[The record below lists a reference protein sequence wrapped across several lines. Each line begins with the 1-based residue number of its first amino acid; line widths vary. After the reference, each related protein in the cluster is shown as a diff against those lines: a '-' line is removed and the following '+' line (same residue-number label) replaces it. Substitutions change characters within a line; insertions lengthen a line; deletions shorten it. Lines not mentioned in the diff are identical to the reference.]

1 MTIQHIPGTGSVSQP
16 ASTRRAEAPAA
27 KAPAAPPAP
36 PAADHQQVQ
45 EVAHQLRQIAAP
57 VARNLQFSVDGDT
70 GKTVIRV
77 VDSAT
82 KEVIRQIPNEEVLA
96 IARAMDRLQGLLLK
110 GKA

>member
-1 MTIQHIPGTGSVSQP
+1 MAIPQISGPDSVSPPGQAKRTEP
-16 ASTRRAEAPAA
+16 APKPAPEAP
-27 KAPAAPPAP
+27 PSPSRE
-36 PAADHQQVQ
+36 QVQ
-45 EVAHQLRQIAAP
+45 HVALQLQRIAEP
-57 VARNLQFSVDGDT
+57 VAQNLQFTVDGET

-77 VDSAT
+77 VDGAT

>member
-1 MTIQHIPGTGSVSQP
+1 MAIPQISGPVSPGQP
-16 ASTRRAEAPAA
+16 AQIQRSDPPSR
-27 KAPAAPPAP
+27 PAP
-36 PAADHQQVQ
+36 ESPELPDREQVREVARQLQQVT
-45 EVAHQLRQIAAP
+45 EP
-57 VARNLQFSVDGDT
+57 VAQNLQFMVDGET

>member
-1 MTIQHIPGTGSVSQP
+1 MAIPQISGTGGVSQP
-16 ASTRRAEAPAA
+16 TQSKRAE
-27 KAPAAPPAP
+27 PPAKPASEP
-36 PAADHQQVQ
+36 PPRPDREQVL
-45 EVAHQLRQIAAP
+45 EVARQLQHITEP
-57 VARNLQFSVDGDT
+57 VAQNLQFTVDGET

>member
-1 MTIQHIPGTGSVSQP
+1 MAIPQISGPGNVAGPTQTKRPDPPAKP
-16 ASTRRAEAPAA
+16 ASESSPRPERE
-27 KAPAAPPAP
+27 
-36 PAADHQQVQ
+36 QVQ
-45 EVAHQLRQIAAP
+45 EVARQLQRVAEP
-57 VARNLQFSVDGDT
+57 VAQNLQFMVDGET

-77 VDSAT
+77 VDGAT

>member
-1 MTIQHIPGTGSVSQP
+1 MAIPQISGPGGPVQP
-16 ASTRRAEAPAA
+16 APAKRIDTPARQAPES
-27 KAPAAPPAP
+27 PQRT
-36 PAADHQQVQ
+36 DREQVQ
-45 EVAHQLRQIAAP
+45 EVARQLQRVTEP
-57 VARNLQFSVDGDT
+57 VAQNLQFMVDGET

-82 KEVIRQIPNEEVLA
+82 QEVIRQIPNEEVLA

>member
-1 MTIQHIPGTGSVSQP
+1 MAIAQISGPGTVAQPTQAKRAEPPAKP
-16 ASTRRAEAPAA
+16 ASESATHPERE
-27 KAPAAPPAP
+27 
-36 PAADHQQVQ
+36 QVQ
-45 EVAHQLRQIAAP
+45 EVARQLQRVAEP
-57 VARNLQFSVDGDT
+57 VAQNLQFMVDGET

-77 VDSAT
+77 VDGAT

>member
-1 MTIQHIPGTGSVSQP
+1 MAIPKISGPGTVAQPTQAKRADPSAKP
-16 ASTRRAEAPAA
+16 ASESAPR
-27 KAPAAPPAP
+27 P
-36 PAADHQQVQ
+36 DREQVQ
-45 EVAHQLRQIAAP
+45 EVARQLQRVAEP
-57 VARNLQFSVDGDT
+57 VAQNLQFMVDGET

-77 VDSAT
+77 VDGAT

>member
-1 MTIQHIPGTGSVSQP
+1 MAIPQISGPGGPTQP
-16 ASTRRAEAPAA
+16 APSRRTDP
-27 KAPAAPPAP
+27 PSRPAP
-36 PAADHQQVQ
+36 ESPQRPDREQVQ
-45 EVAHQLRQIAAP
+45 EVARQLQRVAEP
-57 VARNLQFSVDGDT
+57 VAQNLQFTVDGET

>member
-1 MTIQHIPGTGSVSQP
+1 MAIPQISGPGTVTQPTQTKRSDPPAKP
-16 ASTRRAEAPAA
+16 ASESAPR
-27 KAPAAPPAP
+27 P
-36 PAADHQQVQ
+36 DREQVQ
-45 EVAHQLRQIAAP
+45 EVARQLQRVAEP
-57 VARNLQFSVDGDT
+57 VAQNLQFTVDGET

-77 VDSAT
+77 VDSTT

>member
-1 MTIQHIPGTGSVSQP
+1 MAIPQISGSIGAVQP
-16 ASTRRAEAPAA
+16 AQTKRSD
-27 KAPAAPPAP
+27 PPAR
-36 PAADHQQVQ
+36 PASESPERPDREQVREVARQLQQVT
-45 EVAHQLRQIAAP
+45 EP
-57 VARNLQFSVDGDT
+57 VAQNLQFMVDGET

>member
-1 MTIQHIPGTGSVSQP
+1 MAIPLISGPGTVAQPTQAKRTDPPAKP
-16 ASTRRAEAPAA
+16 ASE
-27 KAPAAPPAP
+27 PAP
-36 PAADHQQVQ
+36 RPDREQVQ
-45 EVAHQLRQIAAP
+45 EVARQLQRVAEP
-57 VARNLQFSVDGDT
+57 VAQNLQFTVDGET

-77 VDSAT
+77 VDGAT

>member
-1 MTIQHIPGTGSVSQP
+1 MAIPQISGTGGVSQP
-16 ASTRRAEAPAA
+16 TQGKRAE
-27 KAPAAPPAP
+27 PPAKPASELP
-36 PAADHQQVQ
+36 PRPDREQVL
-45 EVAHQLRQIAAP
+45 EVARQLQRISEP
-57 VARNLQFSVDGDT
+57 VAQNLQFTVDGET

-77 VDSAT
+77 VDSTT

>member
-1 MTIQHIPGTGSVSQP
+1 MAIPQISGPGSISQP
-16 ASTRRAEAPAA
+16 TQTKRSD
-27 KAPAAPPAP
+27 PPAK
-36 PAADHQQVQ
+36 PASEPSSPRPDREQVQ
-45 EVAHQLRQIAAP
+45 EVVRQLQRVAEP
-57 VARNLQFSVDGDT
+57 VAQNLQFMVDGET

-77 VDSAT
+77 VDGAT

>member
-1 MTIQHIPGTGSVSQP
+1 MAIPQISGPGSISQP
-16 ASTRRAEAPAA
+16 TQTKRAEPSAKPTSETSPSPARE
-27 KAPAAPPAP
+27 
-36 PAADHQQVQ
+36 QVQ
-45 EVAHQLRQIAAP
+45 EVARQLQRVAEP
-57 VARNLQFSVDGDT
+57 VAQNLQFSVDGET

-77 VDSAT
+77 VDGVT